1 MALAGTSATF
11 PRQRLMQN
19 FTLCEIPPMGGGLLA
34 GAPERRRA
42 GFLWRRLQ
50 VGSVN
55 RMVPREVELIGVPTN
70 SSGTVDG
77 VARAPAVLR

>member
-34 GAPERRRA
+34 GAPERRSA
-42 GFLWRRLQ
+42 GASAGWLSLA
-50 VGSVN
+50 S
-55 RMVPREVELIGVPTN
+55 
-70 SSGTVDG
+70 
-77 VARAPAVLR
+77 PAGW